1 MEGQLDNDNISNNE
15 FQVNEDDPEK
25 ANLTK
30 SQYVSSNNIQ
40 GIIPKQLDDHEKAQM
55 MGFIAYAQNVENT
68 VKLITF
74 NKNLNLNEPHDK
86 NRIFVTGTS
95 IMSQKVPTSLAAQNK
110 AAEQLNN
117 TKVFSEK
124 LRRANIVDR
133 TRRQ

>member
-1 MEGQLDNDNISNNE
+1 MEGVDNDNHSAISRNE

-25 ANLTK
+25 ANLS

-40 GIIPKQLDDHEKAQM
+40 GIVPKQMDDHEKAQM

-95 IMSQKVPTSLAAQNK
+95 IMS
-110 AAEQLNN
+110 
-117 TKVFSEK
+117 
-124 LRRANIVDR
+124 
-133 TRRQ
+133 

>member
-1 MEGQLDNDNISNNE
+1 
-15 FQVNEDDPEK
+15 
-25 ANLTK
+25 
-30 SQYVSSNNIQ
+30 
-40 GIIPKQLDDHEKAQM
+40 M